1 MFPMKRKR
9 TTRKTTPKPM
19 PNLLK
24 SEQGQ
29 DVAEYA
35 VLLAV
40 ILVIAIGIV
49 HLIGSNASNVFSQIG
64 SKIGG

>member
-1 MFPMKRKR
+1 
-9 TTRKTTPKPM
+9 M
-19 PNLLK
+19 PNLFK
-24 SEQGQ
+24 SEEGQ

-40 ILVIAIGIV
+40 MLAIVIGIL